1 MPAGTN
7 HAIFGETANHFVCVL
22 RLQDHKRSYAVEWSF
37 DPNSKFGSSTYQI
50 TREVANLVGYVL
62 QSIPL

>member
-7 HAIFGETANHFVCVL
+7 HAILGEAANHFVGVFG
-22 RLQDHKRSYAVEWSF
+22 LQDHKRSRAVEGRF
-37 DPNSKFGSSTYQI
+37 DPNSKFGSPTYQI